1 MPQIFAN
8 NATSVLDGAINATQ
22 TSITLADTSSFPVI
36 SDNDFFR
43 ITLTNAGYETNWEI
57 IQVTSVIGNVI
68 YCVRGMENTVPLS
81 WEDRS
86 KAELR
91 VTAESFEN
99 TLKSAEELAFLAA
112 VIYG

>member
-8 NATSVLDGAINATQ
+8 NANTVLEGAITADQ
-22 TSITLADTSSFPVI
+22 TSITVFDASKFPVI
-36 SDNDFFR
+36 GDNEFFR
-43 ITLTNAGYETNWEI
+43 VTLTNEGYETQWEI
-57 IQVTSVIGNVI
+57 VQVTSVTGNVLECI
-68 YCVRGMENTVPLS
+68 RGMEGTVPMA
-81 WEDRS
+81 WGNRS

-91 VTAESFEN
+91 VTAESFDN